1 MAFRVLF
8 TPLAAEQL
16 RALRAVDRAVIA
28 DQCERMLSV
37 NPTLESKARVKHL
50 RGNVFP
56 PYRLRVGQYRV
67 FYAVDLDQETVMI
80 YGVVS
85 KEQAKAWL
93 AVQSGGTTHENYEAT

>member
-8 TPLAAEQL
+8 TPLAAEQ
-16 RALRAVDRAVIA
+16 LRAVDRAVIA

-37 NPTLESKARVKHL
+37 NPTLESKARVKRL

-56 PYRLRVGQYRV
+56 PYRLRVGQYRI
-67 FYAVDLDQETVMI
+67 FYTVDLDQETVMI

-85 KEQAKAWL
+85 KAQAKAWV
-93 AVQSGGTTHENYEAT
+93 AAQSGGTTREDYEAT